1 MKSYHTSCFVC
12 NSLNISAL
20 KGYER
25 HDLVKCREC
34 SFVFMRA
41 IPTLAELENHYSTYS
56 YGGEKFLSPVTVKSY
71 NIILDEFEKYRKNN
85 RILDVGCGVGFFLEQ
100 AKNRGWDVYG
110 TEYSNKAIEICR
122 EKGID
127 MKEGVL
133 VSGNFDIADFDVITS
148 FEVIEHINN
157 PVDEIKEVKKLLRKG
172 GLFYC
177 TTPNFNSLLRFYLK
191 ETYDIIN
198 YPEHLSYYTGKTLSS
213 LLQNAGFKKK
223 KILTTGLSLTMLKNS
238 RGKVKE
244 KRISEHSSD
253 EKLRNDIE
261 KKWYL
266 GVAKKMV
273 NGMLT
278 VTSSGMALK
287 GYFEK

>member
-41 IPTLAELENHYSTYS
+41 IPTLTELENHYSTYS

-110 TEYSNKAIEICR
+110 TEYSKKAIEICR

-133 VSGNFDIADFDVITS
+133 VSDDFDISDFDVITS

-157 PVDEIKEVKKLLRKG
+157 PVDEIEEIKKLLRKG

-191 ETYDIIN
+191 DAYEFIN
-198 YPEHLSYYTGKTLSS
+198 YPEHLSYYTKTTLTS

-238 RGKVKE
+238 RSKVRE

-278 VTSSGMALK
+278 LTSSGMALK